1 MRPGRVAHTDAA
13 SNPMRAVARA
23 NRLPRIDQL
32 EALYNA
38 NSGGKIHSIQLANL
52 S

>member
-1 MRPGRVAHTDAA
+1 HPDAA
-13 SNPMRAVARA
+13 GNPEVGGCAA

-38 NSGGKIHSIQLANL
+38 NSGG
-52 S
+52 